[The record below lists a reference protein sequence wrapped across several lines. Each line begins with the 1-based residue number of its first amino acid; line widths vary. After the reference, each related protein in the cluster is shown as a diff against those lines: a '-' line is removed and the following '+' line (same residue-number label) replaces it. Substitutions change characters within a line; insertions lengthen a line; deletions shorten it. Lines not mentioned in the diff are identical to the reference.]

1 MSSHCHA
8 TARPPMTSL
17 VECYSF
23 ALPCTRRK
31 RNLRLGW
38 MLALVLVLV
47 LALVLLPLMVLALV
61 LMVAMMS

>member
-1 MSSHCHA
+1 
-8 TARPPMTSL
+8 MTSR